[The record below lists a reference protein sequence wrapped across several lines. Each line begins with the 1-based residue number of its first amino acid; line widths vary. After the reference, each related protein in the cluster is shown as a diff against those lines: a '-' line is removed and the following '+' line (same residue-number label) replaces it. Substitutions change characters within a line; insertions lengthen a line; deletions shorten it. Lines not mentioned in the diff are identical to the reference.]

1 MFAFFKAVLIGVAV
15 YYVIGFFS
23 RLLVPFL
30 LKMFVRKMSKNF
42 EDQLKNTEKFKNQNS
57 KKYKTRQKG
66 KTIVEYEDDEKDKK
80 KDYGG
85 DYVDYE
91 ELEK

>member
-1 MFAFFKAVLIGVAV
+1 MGGFLYGVCIAVVA
-15 YYVIGFFS
+15 YYVIGFIS
-23 RLLVPFL
+23 RLLAPFL
-30 LKMFVRKMSKNF
+30 IRMFVRRVSRKF
-42 EDQLKNTEKFKNQNS
+42 EEQVKKANRSNTQNT
-57 KKYKTRQKG
+57 KKYKTHQKG
-66 KTIVEYEDDEKDKK
+66 KTIVEYEDDEKEKK

>member
-1 MFAFFKAVLIGVAV
+1 MFH
-15 YYVIGFFS
+15 
-23 RLLVPFL
+23 
-30 LKMFVRKMSKNF
+30 
-42 EDQLKNTEKFKNQNS
+42 NS

-66 KTIVEYEDDEKDKK
+66 KTIVEYEDDEKEKK

>member
-1 MFAFFKAVLIGVAV
+1 MFIRKV
-15 YYVIGFFS
+15 S
-23 RLLVPFL
+23 R
-30 LKMFVRKMSKNF
+30 KF
-42 EDQLKNTEKFKNQNS
+42 EEQMNRRTQNQNS

-66 KTIVEYEDDEKDKK
+66 KTIVEFEDDEKEKK

-85 DYVDYE
+85 DYVDFE

>member
-1 MFAFFKAVLIGVAV
+1 MVAFLKAVLIGVIV

-23 RLLVPFL
+23 RLLAPFL
-30 LKMFVRKMSKNF
+30 LKMFVRKMSRKF
-42 EDQLKNTEKFKNQNS
+42 EDQFKNTEKFKSQNS

-66 KTIVEYEDDEKDKK
+66 KTIVEYEDDEKEKK

>member
-1 MFAFFKAVLIGVAV
+1 MAFIKAVLIGVAV
-15 YYVIGFFS
+15 YYVIGFIS
-23 RLLVPFL
+23 RLLAPFL
-30 LKMFVRKMSKNF
+30 IRIFVRRMSRKF
-42 EDQLKNTEKFKNQNS
+42 EEQVKKANQSNDQNT

-66 KTIVEYEDDEKDKK
+66 KTIVEYEDDEKEKK

>member
-1 MFAFFKAVLIGVAV
+1 MVAFLKAVLIGVIV

-30 LKMFVRKMSKNF
+30 LKMLVRKMSRKF
-42 EDQLKNTEKFKNQNS
+42 EDQFKKTDQFKNQNS
-57 KKYKTRQKG
+57 KKYKTHQKG
-66 KTIVEYEDDEKDKK
+66 KTIVEYEDNEKGKN

-85 DYVDYE
+85 DYVDYK

>member
-1 MFAFFKAVLIGVAV
+1 MGGFFKAVLIGVAV
-15 YYVIGFFS
+15 YYVIGFVS
-23 RLLVPFL
+23 RLLAPFL
-30 LKMFVRKMSKNF
+30 IRMFVRRMSRKF
-42 EDQLKNTEKFKNQNS
+42 EEQVKKANQSNDQNT

-66 KTIVEYEDDEKDKK
+66 KTIVEYEDEKKEKK

-91 ELEK
+91 EIEK

>member
-1 MFAFFKAVLIGVAV
+1 MVAFLKAVLIGVAV

-23 RLLVPFL
+23 RLLAPFL
-30 LKMFVRKMSKNF
+30 LKMFVRKMSRKF
-42 EDQLKNTEKFKNQNS
+42 EDQFKNTEQFKNKKS
-57 KKYKTRQKG
+57 KKYRTRQKG
-66 KTIVEYEDDEKDKK
+66 KTIIEYEDDEKEKR
-80 KDYGG
+80 KDFGG

>member
-1 MFAFFKAVLIGVAV
+1 MAFIKAVLIGVAV
-15 YYVIGFFS
+15 YYVIGFVS
-23 RLLVPFL
+23 RLLAPFL
-30 LKMFVRKMSKNF
+30 IKMFVRRMSRKF
-42 EDQLKNTEKFKNQNS
+42 EDQVKKTNRSNNQNT
-57 KKYKTRQKG
+57 KKYKTHQKG
-66 KTIVEYEDDEKDKK
+66 KTIVEYEDDEKEKT

>member
-1 MFAFFKAVLIGVAV
+1 MAFIKAVLIGVAV
-15 YYVIGFFS
+15 YYVIGFVS
-23 RLLVPFL
+23 RLLAPFL
-30 LKMFVRKMSKNF
+30 IRMFVKRMSR
-42 EDQLKNTEKFKNQNS
+42 KFKEKVKNANRSNNQNT
-57 KKYKTRQKG
+57 KKYKTHQKG
-66 KTIVEYEDDEKDKK
+66 KTIVEYEDDEKEKK

>member
-1 MFAFFKAVLIGVAV
+1 MGFIKAVLIGVAV
-15 YYVIGFFS
+15 YYVIGFLS
-23 RLLVPFL
+23 RLLAPFL
-30 LKMFVRKMSKNF
+30 IRMFVRRMSRKFDEKVKNA
-42 EDQLKNTEKFKNQNS
+42 NRSNNQNT
-57 KKYKTRQKG
+57 KKYKTHQKG
-66 KTIVEYEDDEKDKK
+66 KTIVEYEDDEKEKK

>member
-1 MFAFFKAVLIGVAV
+1 MAFIKAVLIGVAV
-15 YYVIGFFS
+15 YYVIGFVS
-23 RLLVPFL
+23 RLLAPFL
-30 LKMFVRKMSKNF
+30 IRIFVRRMSRKF
-42 EDQLKNTEKFKNQNS
+42 EEQVKKANQSNDQNT

-66 KTIVEYEDDEKDKK
+66 KTIVEYEDDEKEKK

>member
-1 MFAFFKAVLIGVAV
+1 MAFIKAVLIGVAV
-15 YYVIGFFS
+15 YYVIGFIS
-23 RLLVPFL
+23 RLLAPFL
-30 LKMFVRKMSKNF
+30 IRIFVRRMSRKF
-42 EDQLKNTEKFKNQNS
+42 EEQVKKANQSNDQNT

-66 KTIVEYEDDEKDKK
+66 KTIVEYEDDEKEKK

-91 ELEK
+91 ELKK

>member
-1 MFAFFKAVLIGVAV
+1 MAFIKAVLIGVAV
-15 YYVIGFFS
+15 YYVIGFVS
-23 RLLVPFL
+23 RLLAPFL
-30 LKMFVRKMSKNF
+30 IRMFVRRMSRKF
-42 EDQLKNTEKFKNQNS
+42 EEQVNKANKSNNQNS

-66 KTIVEYEDDEKDKK
+66 KTIVEYEDDEKEKK

>member
-15 YYVIGFFS
+15 YLLGFFS

-30 LKMFVRKMSKNF
+30 LKMFVRKMSKKF

-66 KTIVEYEDDEKDKK
+66 KTIVEYEDDEKEKK

>member
-1 MFAFFKAVLIGVAV
+1 MAFIKAVLVGVAV

-23 RLLVPFL
+23 RLLAPFL
-30 LKMFVRKMSKNF
+30 IRIFLRKVSRKFEEKIKNANRSKNN
-42 EDQLKNTEKFKNQNS
+42 KH
-57 KKYKTRQKG
+57 KKYKTHQKG
-66 KTIVEYEDDEKDKK
+66 KTIIEYEDDENVKN

>member
-1 MFAFFKAVLIGVAV
+1 MELAEKI
-15 YYVIGFFS
+15 YRETKRI
-23 RLLVPFL
+23 
-30 LKMFVRKMSKNF
+30 
-42 EDQLKNTEKFKNQNS
+42 EKFKSKNS

-66 KTIVEYEDDEKDKK
+66 KTIVEYEDDEKEKK

>member
-1 MFAFFKAVLIGVAV
+1 MAFIKAVLIGVAV
-15 YYVIGFFS
+15 YYVIGFIS
-23 RLLVPFL
+23 RLLAPFL
-30 LKMFVRKMSKNF
+30 IRIFVRRMSRKF
-42 EDQLKNTEKFKNQNS
+42 EERVKKANQSNDRNT

-66 KTIVEYEDDEKDKK
+66 KTIVEYEDDEKEKK

>member
-1 MFAFFKAVLIGVAV
+1 MIGFLKAVLIGVAV
-15 YYVIGFFS
+15 YYVIGFVS
-23 RLLVPFL
+23 RLLAPFL
-30 LKMFVRKMSKNF
+30 IRIFIRKVSKKF
-42 EDQLKNTEKFKNQNS
+42 EEQMNRRTQNQNS

-66 KTIVEYEDDEKDKK
+66 KTIVEFEDDEKEKK

-85 DYVDYE
+85 DYVDFE

>member
-1 MFAFFKAVLIGVAV
+1 MVGFFKAVLIGVAV

-23 RLLVPFL
+23 RLLAPFL
-30 LKMFVRKMSKNF
+30 LKMFVRKMSRKF
-42 EDQLKNTEKFKNQNS
+42 EDQFKNTENFKNQNS

-66 KTIVEYEDDEKDKK
+66 KTIVEFEDDEKEKK

>member
-1 MFAFFKAVLIGVAV
+1 MAFIKAVLIGVAV

-23 RLLVPFL
+23 RLLAPFL
-30 LKMFVRKMSKNF
+30 IRMFVRRVSRKFEEQVKNA
-42 EDQLKNTEKFKNQNS
+42 NQSNNQKT
-57 KKYKTRQKG
+57 KKYKTHRKG
-66 KTIVEYEDDEKDKK
+66 KTIVEYEDNEKEKK

-85 DYVDYE
+85 DYIDYE

>member
-1 MFAFFKAVLIGVAV
+1 MGGFLKAVLIAVAV
-15 YYVIGFFS
+15 YYVVGFIS
-23 RLLVPFL
+23 RLLAPFL
-30 LKMFVRKMSKNF
+30 IKMFVRRISRKFEEQVKNA
-42 EDQLKNTEKFKNQNS
+42 NPSNNQKT
-57 KKYKTRQKG
+57 KKYKTHQKG
-66 KTIVEYEDDEKDKK
+66 KTIVEYEDDEKEKK

>member
-1 MFAFFKAVLIGVAV
+1 MAFIKAVLIGVAV
-15 YYVIGFFS
+15 YYVIGFIS
-23 RLLVPFL
+23 RLLAPFL
-30 LKMFVRKMSKNF
+30 IRIFVRRMSRKF
-42 EDQLKNTEKFKNQNS
+42 EEQVKKANQSNDRNI

-66 KTIVEYEDDEKDKK
+66 KTIVEYEDDEKEKK

>member
-1 MFAFFKAVLIGVAV
+1 MAFIKAVLIGVAV

-23 RLLVPFL
+23 RLLAPFL
-30 LKMFVRKMSKNF
+30 IRMFLRKVSRKFEENVKNANRP
-42 EDQLKNTEKFKNQNS
+42 KNKKH
-57 KKYKTRQKG
+57 KKYKTHQKG
-66 KTIVEYEDDEKDKK
+66 KTIVEYEDDEKVKN